1 MSVLLYYI
9 HTGPRP
15 PNPAV
20 NLTATR
26 TGSLSSANI
35 SWTITEITYL
45 DEDYTLEYSTDRTM
59 SINKKDKFV
68 IGLLEIDLVDH
79 QYSTVI
85 DELEIG
91 QVYYYHVLSKSEG
104 GITSSVVSQFTAG

>member
-1 MSVLLYYI
+1 MSVILYYI

-59 SINKKDKFV
+59 STNKRDKFV

-91 QVYYYHVLSKSEG
+91 RVYYYHVLSKSEG